1 MILFT
6 LMNIGEISDYIAR
19 RRKTLKISQRELAE
33 LSGISLHSLSNL
45 ESGKGNPTLESLLKV
60 ADTLGVT
67 ITVGVNRI

>member
-6 LMNIGEISDYIAR
+6 IMNIGEIADYIVR

-45 ESGKGNPTLESLLKV
+45 ESGKGNPTLASLLKV

-67 ITVGVNRI
+67 IAAGVNRI

>member
-1 MILFT
+1 MIIFT
-6 LMNIGEISDYIAR
+6 IMSIGEIADYIVR

-67 ITVGVNRI
+67 ITAGVNRI

>member
-1 MILFT
+1 MIIFT
-6 LMNIGEISDYIAR
+6 IMNIGEIADYIVR

-45 ESGKGNPTLESLLKV
+45 ESGKDNPTLESLLKV

-67 ITVGVNRI
+67 ITAGVNRI

>member
-1 MILFT
+1 MIIFT
-6 LMNIGEISDYIAR
+6 IMNVGEIADYIVR

-67 ITVGVNRI
+67 ITAGVNRI

>member
-1 MILFT
+1 MIIFT
-6 LMNIGEISDYIAR
+6 IMNIGEIADYIVR

-67 ITVGVNRI
+67 ITAGVNRI

>member
-1 MILFT
+1 MIIFT
-6 LMNIGEISDYIAR
+6 IMNVGEIADYIVR

-60 ADTLGVT
+60 ADTMGVT
-67 ITVGVNRI
+67 ITAGVNRI

>member
-6 LMNIGEISDYIAR
+6 LMNIGEISDYVVR

-45 ESGKGNPTLESLLKV
+45 ESGKGNPTLESLLRV

-67 ITVGVNRI
+67 ITAGVNRI

>member
-1 MILFT
+1 MIIFT
-6 LMNIGEISDYIAR
+6 LMNISEIADYIVR

-67 ITVGVNRI
+67 ITAGVNRI

>member
-6 LMNIGEISDYIAR
+6 LMNIGEISDYIVR

-60 ADTLGVT
+60 ADNLGVT
-67 ITVGVNRI
+67 ITAGVNRI

>member
-1 MILFT
+1 
-6 LMNIGEISDYIAR
+6 MNVGEISNYIVR
-19 RRKTLKISQRELAE
+19 RRKTLGISQRELAD
-33 LSGISLHSLSNL
+33 LSGISLHALSNL

>member
-6 LMNIGEISDYIAR
+6 LMNIGEISDYVVR

-67 ITVGVNRI
+67 ITAGVNRI

>member
-1 MILFT
+1 
-6 LMNIGEISDYIAR
+6 MNIGEIADYIVR

-67 ITVGVNRI
+67 ITAGVNRI

>member
-1 MILFT
+1 
-6 LMNIGEISDYIAR
+6 MNIGEIADYIVR

-45 ESGKGNPTLESLLKV
+45 ESGKGNPTLENLLKV

-67 ITVGVNRI
+67 ITAGVNRT

>member
-1 MILFT
+1 MLFT
-6 LMNIGEISDYIAR
+6 LMNIGEISDYIVR

-67 ITVGVNRI
+67 ITAGVNRI

>member
-1 MILFT
+1 MIIFT
-6 LMNIGEISDYIAR
+6 LMNIGEIADYIVR

-67 ITVGVNRI
+67 ITAGVNRI

>member
-1 MILFT
+1 
-6 LMNIGEISDYIAR
+6 MNIGEMADYIVR
-19 RRKTLKISQRELAE
+19 RRKTLMISQRELAE

-67 ITVGVNRI
+67 ITAGVNRI

>member
-1 MILFT
+1 
-6 LMNIGEISDYIAR
+6 MNIGEISDYIVR

-45 ESGKGNPTLESLLKV
+45 ESGKGNPTLGSLLKV

-67 ITVGVNRI
+67 ITAGVNRI